1 MCPTF
6 ANETVRKPTY
16 SLFGYISP
24 FYSQTSNIYLA
35 PTQML
40 GMKNYK
46 TTPPWCL
53 SNRWNVP
60 TEGSETWFQRV
71 AERCWKLEECSV
83 TVSPWVHAD
92 FIKEVPLGMGL
103 ESRIAMKKR
112 GRRINSLDHS
122 FKWQF
127 QFMFQSARL
136 KESPS
141 FLMPDSTWHCH
152 PFNLH
157 LSCWASF
164 LAFIQQYMFS
174 MNCLL
179 MSFAQFLWRS
189 LSFSSWLGGVPFCIL
204 DAHSLPGVLCSL
216 LGARLPESPTH

>member
-1 MCPTF
+1 MFALRYVVLTIIRFVRMCPTF

-92 FIKEVPLGMGL
+92 VIKEVTPGHGSWKQDSYEEERVSHKLT
-103 ESRIAMKKR
+103 R
-112 GRRINSLDHS
+112 S
-122 FKWQF
+122 FF
-127 QFMFQSARL
+127 QVAISV
-136 KESPS
+136 
-141 FLMPDSTWHCH
+141 
-152 PFNLH
+152 
-157 LSCWASF
+157 
-164 LAFIQQYMFS
+164 Y
-174 MNCLL
+174 
-179 MSFAQFLWRS
+179 
-189 LSFSSWLGGVPFCIL
+189 VPI
-204 DAHSLPGVLCSL
+204 SQ
-216 LGARLPESPTH
+216 T